1 MKSYNTMAAKDML
14 FSLANKLP
22 QNLVVD
28 AVNEHGMF
36 TAALL
41 LRLKEENLC
50 DLRKEARK
58 HKNNPVFLF
67 FFKVSEKEL
76 GKKAPFEVRDSEFTT
91 FDFSKVV
98 NVLFNGSTAPLL
110 DHNYLAATH
119 YVSVTL
125 VVKD

>member
-1 MKSYNTMAAKDML
+1 MKARDML
-14 FSLANKLP
+14 LSLANKLP
-22 QNLVVD
+22 DNLLLD
-28 AVNEHGMF
+28 AVNSHGIF
-36 TAALL
+36 TASFL

-58 HKNNPVFLF
+58 HGNESVFLF

-76 GKKAPFEVRDSEFTT
+76 GKKAPFEVKETEYDT
-91 FDFSKVV
+91 FDFSKVSD
-98 NVLFNGSTAPLL
+98 VLFNGSTAPLL
-110 DHNYLAATH
+110 EHNYLHAMH